1 MKASRHDVAYLGS
14 VRAMAVGMMLESR
27 ELTAG
32 SDVRERAWLGCGRVV
47 VTGPVMVTVMVGPCH
62 RPMLRRTQRSD

>member
-14 VRAMAVGMMLESR
+14 VRAMAVGMMLESC

-47 VTGPVMVTVMVGPCH
+47 VTVPVMV
-62 RPMLRRTQRSD
+62 

>member
-32 SDVRERAWLGCGRVV
+32 SDVRERAWLGCGGVV
-47 VTGPVMVTVMVGPCH
+47 VTVTVTVMVVPCH